1 MDMSGKF
8 NVASDTGE
16 GTPAI
21 AFAWREGEAIPVD
34 LARQDAGHRPEPRR
48 VWPEHIAI
56 AALFIATW
64 ALAANQLGF

>member
-1 MDMSGKF
+1 MDMSGKCEI
-8 NVASDTGE
+8 AAEPGE
-16 GTPAI
+16 AEAPFAV
-21 AFAWREGEAIPVD
+21 AWRDGEAIPVD
-34 LARQDAGHRPEPRR
+34 LTQSPAPEPRR